1 MKNDNFA
8 DEEYDYKCHAFL
20 SQVLSETQF
29 FVLLLAVI
37 KIMNL
42 L

>member
-8 DEEYDYKCHAFL
+8 DEEYDYMPRI
-20 SQVLSETQF
+20 SQPGVKSETV